1 MPTPSAALPLIAP
14 GAQVVVRDE
23 EWLVRAVQ
31 QTPADGKLVRV
42 IGASELVREQE
53 ATFFTELDDVQ
64 PLRPEDTT
72 LALDPTPGFRR
83 SRLYLE
89 ALIRKTP
96 LPAAETRLAV
106 GHRQLL
112 DQLEYQRHPVKAAL
126 EALRPRLLIADAVG
140 LGKTLEVGMV
150 LSELMRRGRGDRIL
164 VVTPRHIL
172 EQFQHELWTRFA
184 IPLVRLDSEGIQRVR
199 QKIPATRNPFTYY
212 KRVII
217 SIDTLKNAGRYR
229 HHLEGIRWDAVVI
242 DECHNLVNRGT
253 LNNQLARVL
262 APRTDALILTS
273 ATPHNGRGR
282 RGLGGPPASSRG
294 AGGGHA
300 RRGRGLRR
308 ARRRVVVPRVRAVAG
323 QWRGAQAV
331 PVHAAQSVPVLPPGA
346 RRDGRQPLGQ
356 AARDDGPRMGG
367 RKRDRR
373 AGTPRRAGR
382 TGR

>member
-1 MPTPSAALPLIAP
+1 MPTPSVVLPLIAP

-42 IGASELVREQE
+42 IGASELVRDQE

-72 LALDPTPGFRR
+72 LVLDPTPGFRR

-150 LSELMRRGRGDRIL
+150 LSELIRRGRGERIL

-217 SIDTLKNAGRYR
+217 SIDTLKNLQVPAQALPRR
-229 HHLEGIRWDAVVI
+229 REPARVRLPRAQLR
-242 DECHNLVNRGT
+242 HNLIVAQGEELFCAQRRSRADPPFH
-253 LNNQLARVL
+253 LRLRWFAEPFNQLLV
-262 APRTDALILTS
+262 
-273 ATPHNGRGR
+273 
-282 RGLGGPPASSRG
+282 
-294 AGGGHA
+294 
-300 RRGRGLRR
+300 
-308 ARRRVVVPRVRAVAG
+308 
-323 QWRGAQAV
+323 
-331 PVHAAQSVPVLPPGA
+331 
-346 RRDGRQPLGQ
+346 
-356 AARDDGPRMGG
+356 ARDLVFGQGV
-367 RKRDRR
+367 
-373 AGTPRRAGR
+373 AEASQLT
-382 TGR
+382 